1 MIRLQ
6 DGTLLSENQYVI
18 KEQFDG
24 VNLLTFTLPENV
36 SIQNED
42 VVFETIDRQE
52 YLVKIINGDAITCEL
67 NLDGL
72 KAQQT
77 DFNNASATAGNTLTQ
92 ALSGTGWTGTDNTGL
107 TTKRTIKG
115 ALTPYDVIKQ
125 ITETWDGVTPVYDNN
140 AKTVTLVY
148 PDKNEAKETFLTEDL
163 NLRQLDIAGDSSNFC
178 TRLRAKGK
186 DGLTFAD
193 INNGKDYVEDYTYSS
208 KVIYG
213 QMIEDER
220 FTSASSLKEYAAAKL
235 AEMAV
240 PTVSYECDVVDVAAY
255 DSDYSFLK
263 IKMHKAIWLL
273 DKRRNTR
280 IQHRVVAYER
290 HPANPEN
297 NKVTLATVIKPLQN
311 TVKSIEEMLN
321 DPNSE
326 FVQKIEIYVDTT
338 AGNATSWLLG
348 AKGGNVI
355 FRKNDDGQPEAI
367 IIADGLDINT
377 AQNVWLWNVN
387 GLGFSSTGI
396 NGTYETA
403 ITSDGNIVGKFVTAE
418 GLHVNAAN
426 INGTLQASQINADN
440 LHVKAANIDGT
451 IQANQINAN
460 SLHVSAANIDGTIQ
474 ASQINADNLTV
485 SFANITGTIIADKVV
500 AGCIETE
507 SIANDAVT
515 NAKLGYSSVS
525 TGVLQDTAVTQG
537 KCSISVQNAI
547 ADAIT
552 AGEVF
557 AGSAIA
563 TYVRATYLYGDTI
576 YAGDDVGHTRLKLLS
591 PSSASKVLGY

>member
-6 DGTLLSENQYVI
+6 DGTILNDDQYVI

-24 VNLLTFTLPENV
+24 INLLTFTLPEDV
-36 SIQNED
+36 VIHNED

-52 YLVKIINGDAITCEL
+52 YLVKVINGDNITCEL

-77 DFNNASATAGNTLTQ
+77 DYNNGSATPGGTLTS
-92 ALSGTGWTGTDNTGL
+92 ALSGTGWTGVDSTGV

-115 ALTPYDVIKQ
+115 ALTPFDIIKQ
-125 ITETWDGVTPVYDNN
+125 ITETWDGVTPLYDNST
-140 AKTVTLVY
+140 KKVTLVF

-163 NLRQLDIAGDSSNFC
+163 NLRQLDIAGDSSTFC

-193 INNGKDYVEDYTYSS
+193 INGGKDYVEDYTYSN

-213 QMIEDER
+213 QMIEDDR
-220 FTSASSLKEYAAAKL
+220 FTVAESLKEYAQAKL

-240 PTVSYECDVVDVAAY
+240 PSVSYECDVVDVAAY
-255 DSDYSFLK
+255 DSDYSFLE
-263 IKMHKAIWLL
+263 IKMHKAVWLL

-290 HPANPEN
+290 HPASPEN
-297 NKVTLATVIKPLQN
+297 NKVTLATVIKPLQKS
-311 TVKSIEEMLN
+311 VKSIEEMLN

-326 FVQKIEIYVDTT
+326 FVQKFEIYVDATT
-338 AGNATSWLLG
+338 NNATSWLLG
-348 AKGGNVI
+348 AKGGNII
-355 FRKNDDGQPEAI
+355 FRKNADGQPEAI

-426 INGTLQASQINADN
+426 VDGTLQASQIDADN
-440 LHVKAANIDGT
+440 LTVKAANI
-451 IQANQINAN
+451 N
-460 SLHVSAANIDGTIQ
+460 GTIQ
-474 ASQINADNLTV
+474 ASQIDASNLTV

-500 AGCIETE
+500 ANCIETA
-507 SIANDAVT
+507 SIQN
-515 NAKLGYSSVS
+515 
-525 TGVLQDTAVTQG
+525 
-537 KCSISVQNAI
+537 NAI
-547 ADAIT
+547 NNSKIDYGAVSPGCCNQTINDYFADVIYANK
-552 AGEVF
+552 VF
-557 AGSAIA
+557 AGTATADYLGARTVSA
-563 TYVRATYLYGDTI
+563 TNLKF
-576 YAGDDVGHTRLKLLS
+576 AGNTVTLKSVSGTRCL
-591 PSSASKVLGY
+591 AV

>member
-6 DGTLLSENQYVI
+6 DGTILNDDQYTI
-18 KEQFDG
+18 NEQFDG
-24 VNLLTFTLPENV
+24 INLLTVTLPEGIYV
-36 SIQNED
+36 QNED
-42 VVFETIDRQE
+42 TVFETIDRQE
-52 YLVKIINGDAITCEL
+52 YLVKIVNGDNITCEL

-77 DFNNASATAGNTLTQ
+77 DYNNGSATPGGTLTS
-92 ALSGTGWTGTDNTGL
+92 ALSGTGWTGVDNTGV

-115 ALTPYDVIKQ
+115 ALTPFDIIKK
-125 ITETWDGVTPVYDNN
+125 ITETWDGVTPLYDNS
-140 AKTVTLVY
+140 AKKVTLVF

-163 NLRQLDIAGDSSNFC
+163 NLRQLDIAGDSSTFC

-193 INNGKDYVEDYTYSS
+193 INGGKDYVEDYTYSS

-213 QMIEDER
+213 QMIEDDR
-220 FTSASSLKEYAAAKL
+220 FTVAESLKEYAQAKL

-240 PTVSYECDVVDVAAY
+240 PAVSYECDVVDVAAY
-255 DSDYSFLK
+255 DSDYSFLE
-263 IKMHKAIWLL
+263 IKMHKAVWLL

-290 HPANPEN
+290 HLASPEN
-297 NKVTLATVIKPLQN
+297 NKVTLATVIKPLQKS
-311 TVKSIEEMLN
+311 VKSIEEMLN

-326 FVQKIEIYVDTT
+326 FVQKIEIYVDAT
-338 AGNATSWLLG
+338 ADNATKWLLG

-387 GLGFSSTGI
+387 GLGFSSNGI
-396 NGTYETA
+396 NGPYETA

-426 INGTLQASQINADN
+426 VDGTLAASQIDAE
-440 LHVKAANIDGT
+440 
-451 IQANQINAN
+451 
-460 SLHVSAANIDGTIQ
+460 
-474 ASQINADNLTV
+474 NLTV
-485 SFANITGTIIADKVV
+485 SFANITGTIVADKVV
-500 AGCIETE
+500 AGCIETD
-507 SIANDAVT
+507 SIQDSAISNSKIGSGA
-515 NAKLGYSSVS
+515 VS
-525 TGVLQDTAVTQG
+525 TGKCNQTINDYFADVIYASKVVTGQVQADKLWTKSMYAAG
-537 KCSISVQNAI
+537 AEISSLIV
-547 ADAIT
+547 
-552 AGEVF
+552 AGNNFTINGETYRTM
-557 AGSAIA
+557 SKSDA
-563 TYVRATYLYGDTI
+563 TYVIGR
-576 YAGDDVGHTRLKLLS
+576 
-591 PSSASKVLGY
+591 